1 MNLTKNNFLI
11 NLKRLLS
18 VLILFNFAT
27 LFGDISL
34 QADENFPLNDL
45 EMGNTTKTEGEDGL
59 DLPSNPFEIVEM
71 LRRANMMNDATN
83 PSDAIDEAL
92 ESFEIIE
99 NNESL

>member
-11 NLKRLLS
+11 NLKRFLYI
-18 VLILFNFAT
+18 LILCNFAIF
-27 LFGDISL
+27 LGDINL
-34 QADENFPLNDL
+34 QANENFPLNDL
-45 EMGNTTKTEGEDGL
+45 EMGNTTKTEGEDGV

-92 ESFEIIE
+92 KSFEIIE
-99 NNESL
+99 SNESL

>member
-11 NLKRLLS
+11 NPKRFIYI
-18 VLILFNFAT
+18 LILCNFAT

-34 QADENFPLNDL
+34 QADENFALNDL
-45 EMGNTTKTEGEDGL
+45 EIGNTTKTEGEDGL

-92 ESFEIIE
+92 ESFEIID

>member
-1 MNLTKNNFLI
+1 MNLNKNNYSI
-11 NLKRLLS
+11 NLKRFIHI
-18 VLILFNFAT
+18 LILCNFGT
-27 LFGDISL
+27 FFGDISL